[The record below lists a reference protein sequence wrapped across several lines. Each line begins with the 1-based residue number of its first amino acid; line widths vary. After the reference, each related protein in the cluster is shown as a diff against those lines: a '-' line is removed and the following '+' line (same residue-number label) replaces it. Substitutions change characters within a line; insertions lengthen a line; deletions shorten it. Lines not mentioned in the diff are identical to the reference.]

1 MIRTFLAIRPADH
14 VIDEVAAMQA
24 KLGDA
29 GADVRW
35 IARDSMHLTIHFLG
49 DVREAELAEIERGL
63 AEGLAAVVPF
73 DLECRG
79 LGVFPNQKRPRVV
92 WVGLDGEGLERLAE
106 SVETVLS
113 PLGFPPQ
120 ERDFTPHIT
129 IGRVRS
135 ARGSENL
142 VRALKAN
149 AESSFGTSRI
159 DFVTLYKSQLRA
171 EGSVYTPLATFTLSA
186 G

>member
-1 MIRTFLAIRPADH
+1 MIRTFLAIRPDDT
-14 VIDEVAAMQA
+14 VLERVAEMQT

-35 IARDSMHLTIHFLG
+35 VSRDSMHLTIHFLG
-49 DVREAELAEIERGL
+49 DVRESELPEIERGL
-63 AEGLAAVVPF
+63 SEGLANLAPF

-92 WVGLDGEGLERLAE
+92 WVGLAGEGLDRLAG

-113 PLGFPPQ
+113 PLGFPPE

-129 IGRVRS
+129 IGRLRS
-135 ARGSENL
+135 ARGTENL

-159 DFVTLYKSQLRA
+159 DSMTLFKSQLRA
-171 EGSVYTPLATFTLSA
+171 DGSVYTPLHTFTLT
-186 G
+186 GD